1 MFSPVVRHTSIQVLL
16 SLAAEYDMELEQM
29 DVKTTFLHG
38 RLEEKIYMK
47 QPNGVI
53 EIGQENKVC
62 LLHRSQYGLKQS
74 PHWWYLRFDTFIKSL
89 GFLRCEHDPC
99 VYVKDV
105 DMDNALYILMYV
117 DDLLIASRSMKVV
130 KGLKRALSDEFE
142 MKDIGSAL
150 KILGMKI
157 CRNRSKE
164 KLHLS

>member
-130 KGLKRALSDEFE
+130 KGLKRALSDEFK
-142 MKDIGSAL
+142 MKDMGPVL
-150 KILGMKI
+150 KILEMEI
-157 CRNRSKE
+157 CRNRSKK